1 VSLITEKEVSGK
13 ALGHFVL
20 SSEPNYWEGSQWES
34 SRSFCVKYAW
44 NVQEHW
50 RIYV

>member
-20 SSEPNYWEGSQWES
+20 STHEMYKNTEEYM
-34 SRSFCVKYAW
+34 
-44 NVQEHW
+44 
-50 RIYV
+50 